1 MIGKLARPLAGIL
14 LLAGPLLA
22 QESKP
27 AGKPAEDPLV
37 GRMREAGEAYEQAFN
52 KKDFKALGN
61 QWTAQAELNESG
73 KTLRGRDSIVQF
85 VRATFVRAPQAQM
98 DVQVEQVRP
107 LGESATRVSGKIRV
121 RENPEGKWFT
131 SRFTSLRVKEGETW
145 RIASSSV
152 EPIFEAS
159 LDDLGW
165 LQGKWQAEVTDGED
179 QGLVVTGR
187 IQSMLGGKLLVC
199 HLVRKPKEGAAV
211 ESIQILNPDPHTGLI
226 RTWVFESTGGRA
238 EGVLES
244 DGHTLNSVLVGKP
257 SSPEVG
263 SRVESVQVIN
273 PVSRDEFIWQPIE
286 RVVDGARMPDQK
298 PLRFKREK

>member
-1 MIGKLARPLAGIL
+1 MPFKLARPLAGLL

-27 AGKPAEDPLV
+27 AGKPAKDPL
-37 GRMREAGEAYEQAFN
+37 MTQMQEAGEAYEQAFN

-61 QWTAQAELNESG
+61 QWTAQAELSESG
-73 KTLRGRDSIVQF
+73 KTLRGREAIVQF

-98 DVQVEQVRP
+98 DVQVEQVKP
-107 LGESATRVSGKIRV
+107 LGESAVRVAGKIRV
-121 RENPEGKWFT
+121 RENPEGKWFI
-131 SRFTSLRVKEGETW
+131 SRFASLRVKEGDTW

-152 EPIFEAS
+152 EPIIEAS
-159 LDDLGW
+159 LEDLAW

-179 QGLVVTGR
+179 QGLVVTGG
-187 IQSMLGGKLLVC
+187 IQTMLGGKLLVC
-199 HLVRKPKEGAAV
+199 HLMRKPKDGPPV

-257 SSPEVG
+257 SAPEVG
-263 SRVESVQVIN
+263 NRVESVQVIN

-286 RVVDGARMPDQK
+286 RVVDGVRMPDQK
-298 PLRFKREK
+298 PLRFKRQK